1 MQAEGGFIMKL
12 KQFVIVLVTC
22 VVIVGILIGCTSRK
36 LGNVDSK
43 DQEERILTF
52 LVDSDVSLAG
62 VEAVVELAKKELDME
77 IIFETRPGGS
87 DGDNIVKT
95 RLASGDM
102 SDILVYNSGALLS
115 ALNPEEYFI
124 DLSDESFASKLE
136 PTYAESVSVGDKI
149 YGIPL
154 SSSQAGAIL
163 YSKDLYKKYGLE
175 VPKTWDEFILNC
187 DVLYEAG
194 ETAIVGT
201 FADSWT
207 SQVPFLADNYNIVS
221 QNPEFVEQFEIGNAK
236 YETTPVALRSFEKL
250 ADTNKYYNADYLAT
264 TYDDGCD
271 IMANGEAGHWIMLTQ
286 ALSNIYELYGV
297 EAVDKIGVF
306 AVPGD
311 DTEDN
316 GLTLWM
322 PTSIYGNKNSG
333 KEELI
338 KEFLEFYVSD
348 MALDAYTKVLLPDG
362 PYCIAGYE
370 LPDEAYKAVTE
381 DMQAYFDN
389 NKTASAMEFLTPVKG
404 ADAPS
409 ICQELGSGQTTAQEA
424 AAKYDSSCKKQA
436 LQLGLDW

>member
-22 VVIVGILIGCTSRK
+22 VVIVGTLIGCTSRK

-43 DQEERILTF
+43 NQEERILTF

-250 ADTNKYYNADYLAT
+250 ADTNKYRLVHSFIQIRIAHDLIFT
-264 TYDDGCD
+264 PFS
-271 IMANGEAGHWIMLTQ
+271 H
-286 ALSNIYELYGV
+286 
-297 EAVDKIGVF
+297 
-306 AVPGD
+306 
-311 DTEDN
+311 
-316 GLTLWM
+316 
-322 PTSIYGNKNSG
+322 PTSP
-333 KEELI
+333 
-338 KEFLEFYVSD
+338 
-348 MALDAYTKVLLPDG
+348 VLPLHFASTSLTPHYHSFFISSHSTHSLPDRSG
-362 PYCIAGYE
+362 DSMVCI
-370 LPDEAYKAVTE
+370 
-381 DMQAYFDN
+381 
-389 NKTASAMEFLTPVKG
+389 
-404 ADAPS
+404 
-409 ICQELGSGQTTAQEA
+409 
-424 AAKYDSSCKKQA
+424 
-436 LQLGLDW
+436 